1 MSKEKSWYR
10 IANKADRS
18 AEIHIFE
25 QIGEDFWTG
34 DGMTAKKFLSELKGL
49 DVDAIELHINSPGG
63 SVFDGQAIY
72 SMLKNHKARVDVH
85 IDGLAASIASVI
97 AMAGDTVTIPRN
109 ALMMIH
115 DPSGF
120 AMGTAEDM
128 RKVAT
133 ALDKVKTGIIAA
145 YQDKTGMAE
154 DALAELMS
162 AETWMTGD
170 EAVAMGFA
178 DATGPAVQM
187 QASAGFGLLERFHN
201 LPRGLFNGTSP
212 APHKHA
218 AKGDNSMAENKTD
231 APVITLDL
239 IRAEHPAIVQAIA
252 AEAADKARK
261 EGADAERLR
270 IKAVHEQRLPGHEAL
285 IDSMMWDGATS
296 GPEAAV
302 KVLASEKAQRG
313 TRLADMTAD
322 GALNVPPAAPAAPAP
337 APTGTVEERCKAA
350 WDKDASLASEFSD
363 LTAFVAY
370 TRAIEDGHAKILN
383 K

>member
-1 MSKEKSWYR
+1 MGKEKSWYQ
-10 IANKADRS
+10 ITNKADRS

-34 DGMTAKKFLSELKGL
+34 DGMTAKRFLSELKGL

-145 YQDKTGMAE
+145 YQDKTGKDEAE
-154 DALAELMS
+154 LAELMS

-187 QASAGFGLLERFHN
+187 QASAGFGLLNQFRN
-201 LPRGLFNGTSP
+201 IPRGLLVGESP
-212 APHKHA
+212 APHQPSDQGGKP
-218 AKGDNSMAENKTD
+218 MAEKNE
-231 APVITLDL
+231 APAITLEL

-252 AEAADKARK
+252 DDAAAKAKK
-261 EGADAERLR
+261 EGADAERSR
-270 IKAVHEQRLPGHEAL
+270 IQAVHEQLFPGHEAL
-285 IDSMMWDGATS
+285 INSLMWDGVTS
-296 GPEAAV
+296 GQEAAV
-302 KVLASEKAQRG
+302 KVLAAEKVQRG
-313 TRLADMTAD
+313 ATLANMQAD
-322 GALNVPPAAPAAPAP
+322 GDLSVPAVPAPAAAQP
-337 APTGTVEERCKAA
+337 APTGTVEERCQAA
-350 WDKDASLASEFSD
+350 WDKDASLRGEFSD

-370 TRAIEDGHAKILN
+370 TKAIEAGHAKILN

>member
-1 MSKEKSWYR
+1 
-10 IANKADRS
+10 
-18 AEIHIFE
+18 
-25 QIGEDFWTG
+25 
-34 DGMTAKKFLSELKGL
+34 MTAKRFLSELKGL

-97 AMAGDTVTIPRN
+97 AMAGDTITIPRN

-133 ALDKVKTGIIAA
+133 ALDKVKGGIIAA
-145 YQDKTGMAE
+145 YQDRTGKDEAE
-154 DALAELMS
+154 LAELMS

-187 QASAGFGLLERFHN
+187 QASAGFGLLGQFKN
-201 LPRGLFNGTSP
+201 LPRGLFNGVSP
-212 APHKHA
+212 APHQPSVGGTKT
-218 AKGDNSMAENKTD
+218 MADVKQD
-231 APVITLDL
+231 APVITLESF
-239 IRAEHPAIVQAIA
+239 RAEHPAIVQAIA

-261 EGADAERLR
+261 EGADLERER
-270 IKAVHEQRLPGHEAL
+270 IKSVRDQLVSGHEAL
-285 IDSMMWDGATS
+285 IDSLMWDGITT

-302 KVLASEKAQRG
+302 KVISAVKAEQKTTLANM
-313 TRLADMTAD
+313 LAD
-322 GALNVPPAAPAAPAP
+322 GNLNVPAAAAGNAPANS
-337 APTGTVEERCKAA
+337 GTPEDKAKA
-350 WDKDASLASEFSD
+350 KWDKDAAIRAEFNGNYNTFLAWFKAEHK
-363 LTAFVAY
+363 
-370 TRAIEDGHAKILN
+370 EG
-383 K
+383 